1 MSAEPPSAPA
11 ADVEAEAKQLLA
23 SLSLDEKLH
32 LMSGD
37 ERPSIGLPRM
47 ARAYNARPIPA
58 GAIPERGLP
67 GVQFTDGP
75 RGVVMFNSTAFP
87 AAIARGATWDLE
99 LEERI
104 GDAIGVEART
114 QGANLFAGVCINLLR
129 HPAWGR
135 AQETY
140 GEEPYALGE
149 FGAAMVRGVQRHAM
163 ACIKHFAANSIENSR
178 FRVDV
183 RMSDRTL
190 HEIYLPHFRRCIDE
204 GAAAVMSAYN
214 RLNGSFCGHHR
225 TLLDGI
231 LKQQWGF
238 DGFVMSDFLLGVRGP
253 GAAAAGL
260 DLEMPFKVH
269 FGLRLKRALRRGR
282 VSEADI
288 DDAALRLVR
297 QQLRFAQVGEPER
310 YGEKVVAG
318 SEHRELARES
328 ARKSIVLLR
337 NETVS
342 SDDRPVLPID
352 PQTTNRIAL
361 IGNLATKPNLGDLGS
376 SRVRPPEVITIL
388 EGLNAAAAGRFEV
401 MYDTGKNLEAAVDQA
416 ASADVAIVV
425 AGYGPRDEGENI
437 GWVGGD
443 RASLTLRDEDERLVQ
458 AVATCNPRTIV
469 VMIGGSAILTEA
481 WRESVAGVL
490 MAWYPGMEGGHAL
503 AEILLGEANPS
514 GRLPCVFPRSADQ
527 LPLFDPKAKTIE
539 YGFLHGQRWL
549 DANGS
554 KPAYSLGF
562 GLGYSAFAYE
572 ALEIDREGVASDGS
586 VRVTVRVTNT
596 GKVTGDE
603 VVQLYVGCRGSRVE
617 RAERVLKGFRRITL
631 EPGETQEA
639 EFELDAASLAFYD
652 DKTSSWEVE
661 PITYSVEVGPCA
673 DPDRLLVATFRVQ

>member
-1 MSAEPPSAPA
+1 MSADSP
-11 ADVEAEAKQLLA
+11 DIEAEAKQLLA

-58 GAIPERGLP
+58 GAVPERGIP
-67 GVQFTDGP
+67 GIQFTDGP

-87 AAIARGATWDLE
+87 AAIARGASWDLE

-104 GDAIGVEART
+104 GDAIGVEARA

-149 FGAAMVRGVQRHAM
+149 FGAAMVRGVQRHTM
-163 ACIKHFAANSIENSR
+163 ACVKHFAANSIENSR

-190 HEIYLPHFRRCIDE
+190 HEVYLPHFRRCIDE
-204 GAAAVMSAYN
+204 GAASVMSAYN
-214 RLNGSFCGHHR
+214 RLNGSFCGHHPE
-225 TLLDGI
+225 LLREI
-231 LKQQWGF
+231 LKQRWGF
-238 DGFVMSDFLLGVRGP
+238 DGFVMSDFVFGVRGP
-253 GAAAAGL
+253 GAAACGL
-260 DLEMPFKVH
+260 DLEMPFKIH
-269 FGLRLKRALRRGR
+269 FGRRLERALRRGR

-288 DDAALRLVR
+288 DDAALRLLR
-297 QQLRFAQVGEPER
+297 QQLRFARVGEPER
-310 YGEKVVAG
+310 YDESVVAG
-318 SEHRELARES
+318 AEHRALARES

-337 NETVS
+337 NETLPGE
-342 SDDRPVLPID
+342 DRPVLPID
-352 PQTTNRIAL
+352 PQSTNRIAL
-361 IGNLATKPNLGDLGS
+361 IGGLATKPNLGDLGS
-376 SRVRPPEVITIL
+376 SQVRPPEVITIL
-388 EGLNAAAAGRFEV
+388 GGLEGAGAGHFEV
-401 MYDTGKNLEAAVDQA
+401 VYDTGKDPEAAVDRA

-425 AGYGPRDEGENI
+425 AGYGPRDEGEYI
-437 GWVGGD
+437 GWAGGD
-443 RASLTLRDEDERLVQ
+443 RANLTLRDEDERLIE
-458 AVATCNPRTIV
+458 AVAARNPRTVV
-469 VMIGGSAILTEA
+469 VMIGGSAIVTEA

-490 MAWYPGMEGGHAL
+490 MAWYPGMEGGAAL
-503 AEILLGEANPS
+503 AEILLGRANPS

-527 LPLFDPKAKTIE
+527 LPFFDAKAKSIE

-554 KPAYSLGF
+554 EPAYPLGF

-572 ALEIDREGVASDGS
+572 GLELDRESVASDGS
-586 VRVTVRVTNT
+586 IKATIRVTNS
-596 GKVTGDE
+596 GEVTGDE

-617 RAERVLKGFRRITL
+617 RAERVLAGFQRITL
-631 EPGETQEA
+631 EPNESRA
-639 EFELDAASLAFYD
+639 VEFDLDASSLAFYD
-652 DKTSSWEVE
+652 EKVSDWEVE
-661 PITYSVEVGPCA
+661 PTTYSVEIGPCA
-673 DPDRLLVATFRVQ
+673 DPDRLLSATFRVV